1 VQHLLLDSPVFQVIL
16 VVPEF
21 PVLRDRKESLVF
33 QVCLAIL
40 AQPAL
45 LVFKDQQVRM
55 VLTLWHQKVIYLL
68 VNLG

>member
-1 VQHLLLDSPVFQVIL
+1 LYYQHVQHLLLDSPVFQVIL

-21 PVLRDRKESLVF
+21 PVLRDRKESLAF

-40 AQPAL
+40 AQAAL

-55 VLTLWHQKVIYLL
+55 VLTLWHQKVI
-68 VNLG
+68 

>member
-1 VQHLLLDSPVFQVIL
+1 VQHLLPDSPVFQVIL

-45 LVFKDQQVRM
+45 LVFKAQPARM
-55 VLTLWHQKVIYLL
+55 VLTQWHQKVI
-68 VNLG
+68 

>member
-1 VQHLLLDSPVFQVIL
+1 LYYQHVQHLLLDSPVFQVIL

-21 PVLRDRKESLVF
+21 PVLRDRKESLAF

-55 VLTLWHQKVIYLL
+55 VLTLWHQKVI
-68 VNLG
+68 